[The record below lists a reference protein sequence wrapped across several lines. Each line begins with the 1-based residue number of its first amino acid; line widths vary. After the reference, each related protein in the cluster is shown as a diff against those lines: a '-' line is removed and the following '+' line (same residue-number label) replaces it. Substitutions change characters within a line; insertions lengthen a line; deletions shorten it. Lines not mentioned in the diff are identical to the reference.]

1 MEFIK
6 LTLNVRLLNFRDF
19 SLLLN
24 ISPKSKKPKLYSTH
38 KKEKKIFITDDQQ
51 LRQPDK
57 LPNTLLPASDSKL
70 KLIFTQNSMQSLS
83 DTEMES
89 KKYSS
94 ESKKLAGAANN
105 NFSRIEDSTGQA
117 TIIQTFLSNCKLY
130 FLRI

>member
-70 KLIFTQNSMQSLS
+70 KLIFTQNSIQSLS
-83 DTEMES
+83 DTEM
-89 KKYSS
+89 

-117 TIIQTFLSNCKLY
+117 TIIRTFLSNCKLY

>member
-70 KLIFTQNSMQSLS
+70 KLIFTQNSIQSLS
-83 DTEMES
+83 DTEM
-89 KKYSS
+89 